1 VQAKATETYTSPAFV
16 TAQAWSK
23 PAHTDTPDDAG
34 GSATWLG
41 YLGAG
46 SACEKECVVMCACV
60 YAVVV
65 CDACVREGATADQSV
80 FKL

>member
-1 VQAKATETYTSPAFV
+1 MLWAKATETYTSPAFV

-46 SACEKECVVMCACV
+46 SGCEKEGIVMCACV
-60 YAVVV
+60 RAVVV
-65 CDACVREGATADQSV
+65 CDACVREGASGPECV
-80 FKL
+80 